1 VHVGCN
7 SRLQL
12 GRPILIGSRDGAA

>member
-12 GRPILIGSRDGAA
+12 GRPILIGRRDGAA